1 MTSLGDDL
9 RPTQLEFMAALRQQ
23 TMEQTRSLIADGFDQ
38 ERALRIATARAEHWA
53 RRHGMPDTVEP
64 HGHQHVVPYGER
76 WAVWTDGIEGAGGV
90 FETRYEATLRA
101 RSLAQQ
107 GESLV
112 VIHALDGQIHDVVL
126 P

>member
-1 MTSLGDDL
+1 MTSLHDDPQPAQFEHL
-9 RPTQLEFMAALRQQ
+9 AALHQR
-23 TMEQTRSLIADGFDQ
+23 TLEQTRSLIADGFDR
-38 ERALRIATARAEHWA
+38 ERALRIATARAELWA
-53 RRHGMPDTVEP
+53 RRNGPPDTVER

-76 WAVWTDGIEGAGGV
+76 WAVWTDGVEGAGGV

-101 RSLAQQ
+101 RNLAQQ
-107 GESLV
+107 DETLV

>member
-1 MTSLGDDL
+1 MTSLRDDL
-9 RPTQLEFMAALRQQ
+9 QPAQLDYLAVLQQ
-23 TMEQTRSLIADGFDQ
+23 RTMEQTRSLIAEGFDQ

-53 RRHGMPDTVEP
+53 RRHGMPESVEL

-107 GESLV
+107 GEALV
-112 VIHALDGQIHDVVL
+112 VIHALDGQIQDVVM